1 MYVKI
6 KIVIILVEKLE
17 SRVDQGQGSG
27 HESGR
32 SFRVDPSQHMNKNN
46 YYYSFKTR
54 LESRPGVRPRS
65 CVRLIVDLS

>member
-27 HESGR
+27 HGSGR
-32 SFRVDPSQHMNKNN
+32 STRVDPSQHINKNN

-54 LESRPGVRPRS
+54 LESRPVARS
-65 CVRLIVDLS
+65 RSRVGLIVDLS